1 MGVWPTRGT
10 TAHDRRLRSIVNAR
24 TGGAHQKDRI
34 PNMTW
39 DMTRDAEVYS
49 TAAIEGATPEE
60 RLFAG
65 SLEDAVTYIRSTRPS
80 DQALLAI
87 RLVPDDKAEGPIY
100 GARIP
105 ELFPMQ

>member
-1 MGVWPTRGT
+1 MAWN
-10 TAHDRRLRSIVNAR
+10 L
-24 TGGAHQKDRI
+24 
-34 PNMTW
+34 
-39 DMTRDAEVYS
+39 TRDAEVYS
-49 TAAIEGATPEE
+49 TAAIEGTTPKE

-65 SLEDAVTYIRSTRPS
+65 SLDEAVAYIRNTRPS

-87 RLVPDDKAEGPIY
+87 RLVPDDENEGPIY

>member
-1 MGVWPTRGT
+1 MAWDLTRG
-10 TAHDRRLRSIVNAR
+10 
-24 TGGAHQKDRI
+24 
-34 PNMTW
+34 
-39 DMTRDAEVYS
+39 AEIYS
-49 TAAIEGATPEE
+49 TAAIEGTTPEE

-65 SLEDAVTYIRSTRPS
+65 SLEDAVTYIRNMRPS

-87 RLVPDDKAEGPIY
+87 RLVPDDENEGPIY

>member
-1 MGVWPTRGT
+1 M
-10 TAHDRRLRSIVNAR
+10 A
-24 TGGAHQKDRI
+24 
-34 PNMTW
+34 W

-49 TAAIEGATPEE
+49 TTAIEGATLEE

-65 SLEDAVTYIRSTRPS
+65 SLKDAVIYIRSARPS

-87 RLVPDDKAEGPIY
+87 RLVPDDKDEGPIL